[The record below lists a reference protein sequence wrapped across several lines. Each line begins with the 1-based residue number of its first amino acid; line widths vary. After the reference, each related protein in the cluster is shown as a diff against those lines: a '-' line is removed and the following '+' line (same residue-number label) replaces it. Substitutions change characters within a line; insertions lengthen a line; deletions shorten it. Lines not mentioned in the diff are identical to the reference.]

1 MKKTTLKFAALT
13 LLGLSNLALAD
24 AASELQMRLAK
35 VDVLS
40 AEFVQTVT
48 SGSGKNVQQGS
59 GKLQIKRPNSFRME
73 TKTPQETQIISDGK
87 TLWFYDPFVQQ
98 VTAQWVKD
106 AVNNTP
112 FVLLTSNDHSHW
124 HQYTVTQQADTFVLK
139 PTLSTSNIKQF
150 DIRVDVNGILRNFST
165 TEKDGQ
171 TNLYVLRNITNQTLS
186 DSLFQFKPEKGIE
199 VDDQRKK

>member
-48 SGSGKNVQQGS
+48 FGSGKNVQQGS
-59 GKLQIKRPNSFRME
+59 GKLQIKRPNLFRME

-98 VTAQWVKD
+98 VTAQWVKN

-112 FVLLTSNDHSHW
+112 FVLLTSNDNSHW
-124 HQYTVTQQADTFVLK
+124 HQYTVTQQSDTFVLK
-139 PTLSTSNIKQF
+139 PILSTSNIKQF
-150 DIRVDVNGILRNFST
+150 DIRVDANGILRNFST

-186 DSLFQFKPEKGIE
+186 DSLFQFKPEKGVE

>member
-1 MKKTTLKFAALT
+1 MKKTTLKFTALA
-13 LLGLSNLALAD
+13 LLGLSNFALAD

-48 SGSGKNVQQGS
+48 FGSGKNVQQGS
-59 GKLQIKRPNSFRME
+59 GKLQIKRPNLFRME

-112 FVLLTSNDHSHW
+112 FVLLTSNDNSHW

-150 DIRVDVNGILRNFST
+150 DIRVDANGILRNFST

>member
-1 MKKTTLKFAALT
+1 MKKTTLKFAALA

-40 AEFVQTVT
+40 TEFVQTVT
-48 SGSGKNVQQGS
+48 SGSGK
-59 GKLQIKRPNSFRME
+59 LQIKRPNLFRMD
-73 TKTPQETQIISDGK
+73 TKTPQETQIISDGN

-112 FVLLTSNDHSHW
+112 FVLLTSNDKSHW
-124 HQYTVTQQADTFVLK
+124 DQYSVMQQVDTFVLK
-139 PTLSTSNIKQF
+139 PKSSKSNIKQWR
-150 DIRVDVNGILRNFST
+150 IRST
-165 TEKDGQ
+165 
-171 TNLYVLRNITNQTLS
+171 
-186 DSLFQFKPEKGIE
+186 F
-199 VDDQRKK
+199 